1 MDRKNKLY
9 LLLGLYVGSLYASNL
24 LGGKLMPI
32 GFGDRGLT
40 VSIVMLPFLFLI
52 TDIVGE
58 VYGKK
63 EAKRF
68 VNVGLITLAV
78 LFVWQLF
85 CTWVPG
91 AVPSPWYNE
100 YNAAYGTIFNL
111 SLTFTIA
118 SLIAYMLGQHI
129 DVHVYHMVLKAFG
142 KKRMWLRNNV
152 STAVGQFVDASMWT
166 YIAFAPLLFDGTYNV
181 ITLFSIVVLP
191 YWFSRFLLGILHTP
205 LCYVGVRWLR
215 GGKKKV
221 KGRNEAEGESQMEGA
236 PKAKRKKKKGK

>member
-40 VSIVMLPFLFLI
+40 VSIVMIPFLFLI

-58 VYGKK
+58 VHGKK
-63 EAKRF
+63 EARRF
-68 VNVGLITLAV
+68 VNVGLITLTV
-78 LFVWQLF
+78 LFIWQLF
-85 CTWVPG
+85 STAVPG

-100 YNAAYGTIFNL
+100 YNAAYSTVFGL
-111 SLTFTIA
+111 SITFTIA
-118 SLIAYMLGQHI
+118 SLIAYLVGQHI
-129 DVHVYHMVLKAFG
+129 DVHVYHMIKKAFG
-142 KKRMWLRNNV
+142 KKRLWLRNNV

-166 YIAFAPLLFDGTYNV
+166 YLAFAPLLFDGTYN
-181 ITLFSIVVLP
+181 ILSLFSIVVLP
-191 YWFSRFLLGILHTP
+191 YWLSRCVLGFLHTP

-215 GGKKKV
+215 GGKKRE
-221 KGRNEAEGESQMEGA
+221 GR
-236 PKAKRKKKKGK
+236 KGKTKGK